1 LWSIHPKYLDRVGL
15 LAVWREGL
23 LGQKVLKGKT
33 RGYVN
38 HPQLERFRNHPRPQR
53 AIAHYLLAIWEESK
67 RRGYNFNPEKI
78 EAKGRAEK
86 IPVTRSQLEYEFGLL
101 RQKLKERFSGMSR
114 QLVSV
119 WEIECHPMFKIIEGS
134 IEKWEK
140 IKPSKN

>member
-1 LWSIHPKYLDRVGL
+1 M
-15 LAVWREGL
+15 EGRS
-23 LGQKVLKGKT
+23 VRSKGFK
-33 RGYVN
+33 RKN
-38 HPQLERFRNHPRPQR
+38 KRICQPPQLERFRNHPRPHR

-67 RRGYNFNPEKI
+67 RRGYSFNLEKI
-78 EAKGRAEK
+78 EAKGRAEQM
-86 IPVTRSQLEYEFGLL
+86 PVTLDQLEYKFGLL
-101 RQKLKERFSGMSR
+101 REKLKERFSGISY